1 MLTDRSARL
10 SLGFSCVGHSF
21 SHVLT
26 LLYPTVVLVLE
37 HEWGMPY
44 DQLLA
49 LALAGSVLFGVGAL
63 PAGWL
68 GDRWSA
74 AGMMVVF
81 FLGSGASAIYTGL
94 ANTPFEL
101 GLGLALTGLFASIYH
116 PVGIA
121 WLVQNAKNR
130 GKALGLNG
138 VFGSLGVGLA
148 SLLAGALADLISWRA
163 AFIVPGVVCFA
174 IGLAMMLLV
183 RGGTMMRSKADITPE
198 ADASRADMWRAFII
212 LSVTMAAAGLIYQ
225 CTSLALPKLF
235 EERSHGLLGHGAM
248 GVGAVVSVIYLLS
261 GACQLLG
268 GHLADRYPL
277 RMVYIATFAL
287 QAPLFLIAADLG
299 GAAIAGTAAL
309 LVVTQTLGIPAESS
323 LLARYSPAKWRS
335 TAFGAKFVLS
345 IGVSA
350 AGVPLVS
357 FIYAFTGGFDW
368 LFATMAGLAGVAV
381 AAALMLPRDGSASD
395 RGVPAS
401 IGRPAEAD

>member
-21 SHVLT
+21 SHLLT
-26 LLYPTVVLVLE
+26 LLYPTVVLALE
-37 HEWGMPY
+37 HEWGLPY

-49 LALAGSVLFGVGAL
+49 LALAGSVLFGLGAL

-74 AGMMVVF
+74 AGMMVVY
-81 FLGSGASAIYTGL
+81 FLGSGLAAIYTGF
-94 ANTPFEL
+94 AATPFQL
-101 GLGLALTGLFASIYH
+101 GLGLALIGLFASIYH

-130 GKALGLNG
+130 GQALGLNG

-148 SLLAGALADLISWRA
+148 SLVAGSLADLVSWRA
-163 AFIVPGVVCFA
+163 AFIVPGLACVAV
-174 IGLAMMLLV
+174 GLAMLVLV
-183 RGGTMMRSKADITPE
+183 RGGTMMRTKVDLEPE
-198 ADASRADMWRAFII
+198 AEASRADMWRAFVI
-212 LSVTMAAAGLIYQ
+212 LSVTMVAAGLIYQ

-235 EERSHGLLGHGAM
+235 EERSHGLLGDGAM

-277 RMVYIATFAL
+277 RLVYIATFAL
-287 QAPLFLIAADLG
+287 QAPLFILAADLG

-309 LVVTQTLGIPAESS
+309 LVVMQTLGIPAESS
-323 LLARYSPAKWRS
+323 LLARYSPTKWRS

-357 FIYAFTGGFDW
+357 FIYGATGGFD
-368 LFATMAGLAGVAV
+368 
-381 AAALMLPRDGSASD
+381 
-395 RGVPAS
+395 
-401 IGRPAEAD
+401 